1 MSKGKGISAERIALR
16 LLESRGFRIISTN
29 YDIMDG
35 EEKVAEID
43 IVAEDST
50 GEIFAVEVK
59 AGNGDVNAIRQAYG
73 NAELSGYKPML
84 ICKGFSDE
92 SARRA
97 AEKLNVIVVELSEYH
112 LLLEPEELES
122 IVKKCVEEVFETHG
136 FLSYSIELQEED
148 KHLLRIISTSDRFK
162 EVQEKMKITEKALGK
177 LLKDLSRRGV
187 LPGRSLSFRD
197 LKRVSSSI
205 LSRQA
210 IIDKLD
216 MIIQLLS

>member
-1 MSKGKGISAERIALR
+1 MSKVKGISAERIALR

-29 YDIMDG
+29 YDIMEG

-84 ICKGFSDE
+84 ICKGFSEE

-122 IVKKCVEEVFETHG
+122 IVKKCIEEVFETHG
-136 FLSYSIELQEED
+136 FLPYSIELQEED

-187 LPGRSLSFRD
+187 LPGRSLSFWD

-216 MIIQLLS
+216 TIIQLLS